1 VTVLLLGLYWFGHR
15 VPLPLVNTA
24 AVTSYSPVAMNL
36 LMLGMGPLV
45 TGFILIELFSLLT
58 SPGRKLRKA
67 GAAGRARLNRAALNT
82 SLIVASVQAAG
93 ISRFLATMV
102 GPDGTPFMTHPGVVS
117 QLVVI
122 VTLTAVTAA
131 VFAMGNFLSGY
142 GIGNGFALI
151 MLADIGLSALSGWT
165 FGEGESI
172 VSITVLRTG
181 LLLTAGALVLV
192 FLYLRR
198 ADTAWLPAFP
208 QGVFPISMSLGLFM
222 ALQYLGQLGIQS
234 PYGNRQAIPFAAALV
249 LILPLSWL
257 GFHLFSSRPRLA
269 ANLQETEEFLDELAP
284 VLRKRAV
291 YATAI
296 LALGTAGEL
305 AWGQFWPGTL
315 VLSFLNVV
323 MIAAIA
329 LDLWDQFR
337 FRRQR
342 GATALLVQLDNV
354 HFSYRLEERLQEE
367 GIDALARGHQF
378 RSLFFFFGPLFKIDV
393 LVPREQLPRARQIV
407 AELETAAEIKVF

>member
-1 VTVLLLGLYWFGHR
+1 
-15 VPLPLVNTA
+15 
-24 AVTSYSPVAMNL
+24 
-36 LMLGMGPLV
+36 
-45 TGFILIELFSLLT
+45 
-58 SPGRKLRKA
+58 
-67 GAAGRARLNRAALNT
+67 
-82 SLIVASVQAAG
+82 
-93 ISRFLATMV
+93 
-102 GPDGTPFMTHPGVVS
+102 
-117 QLVVI
+117 
-122 VTLTAVTAA
+122 
-131 VFAMGNFLSGY
+131 
-142 GIGNGFALI
+142 
-151 MLADIGLSALSGWT
+151 
-165 FGEGESI
+165 
-172 VSITVLRTG
+172 
-181 LLLTAGALVLV
+181 
-192 FLYLRR
+192 
-198 ADTAWLPAFP
+198 
-208 QGVFPISMSLGLFM
+208 
-222 ALQYLGQLGIQS
+222 
-234 PYGNRQAIPFAAALV
+234 
-249 LILPLSWL
+249 
-257 GFHLFSSRPRLA
+257 
-269 ANLQETEEFLDELAP
+269 
-284 VLRKRAV
+284 LRKRAV